1 MNKVVVV
8 GSTNWDIAMYLP
20 TLPVAGETVA
30 GGKLQTGLGGKGAN
44 QAVAAHLAGGA
55 QTTFISCIGDDDIG
69 RSVQQVLSRVGL
81 SLAHVSVIADA
92 GTGSALIFVDAEG
105 ENCIGIASGANA
117 SVTPEFLQSKS
128 DLLQDAEI
136 VLLQL
141 EIPMETVL
149 AVAGYCAESK
159 AQLVLNPA
167 PAQTLPPELLSRI
180 DILTPNRV
188 ELAQISGMEVNS
200 LEQVEL
206 AALDLC
212 NKGVGF
218 VVTTLGAEGSLIV
231 AGNRLTHVPAHLVE
245 AIDTTAAGDV
255 FNGTMAAE
263 LAQGSSIEKSV
274 RVAAIASAL
283 SVTRRGAIA
292 SIPARAEVLALVKDS
307 SH

>member
-1 MNKVVVV
+1 MIEVVVV

-20 TLPVAGETVA
+20 TLPAAGETVA
-30 GGKLQTGLGGKGAN
+30 GGKLQSGLGGKGAN

-55 QTTFISCIGDDDIG
+55 QTLFISCIGDDDIG
-69 RSVQQVLSRVGL
+69 NSVKQVFGSVDL
-81 SLAHVSVIADA
+81 SLEHVSVISET
-92 GTGSALIFVDAEG
+92 GTGSALIFVDADG
-105 ENCIGIASGANA
+105 ENSIGIASGANA
-117 SVTPEFLQSKS
+117 SVTPEFLQSKR
-128 DLLQDAEI
+128 DILQDAKV

-149 AVAGYCAESK
+149 AVADYCAESK

-167 PAQTLPPELLSRI
+167 PAQPLSPELLSRV

-188 ELAQISGMEVNS
+188 ELAQISGMETNHV
-200 LEQVEL
+200 EQIEI

-212 NKGVGF
+212 NKGVGA
-218 VVTTLGAEGSLIV
+218 VVTTMGAEGSLIV
-231 AGNRLTHVPAHLVE
+231 SGNRVTQVPAHHVE
-245 AIDTTAAGDV
+245 AVDTTAAGDV

-263 LAQGSSIEKSV
+263 LAQGSNIEKSV

-292 SIPARAEVLALVKDS
+292 SIPARADVLALVKDS
-307 SH
+307 TG